1 MAAYTPRVV
10 YAGLNAVHLPGA
22 EAPRMVYMIRL
33 PNAVAAEEALKGTRL
48 VSNPSEGRLHPE
60 AAVLAVLAI
69 AALTARK

>member
-1 MAAYTPRVV
+1 
-10 YAGLNAVHLPGA
+10 
-22 EAPRMVYMIRL
+22 MVYMIRL